1 MLKKVF
7 FFGQAAIMEMQSV
20 LLGAGLFFAY
30 ISFLFGRN
38 SNLYSLI

>member
-30 ISFLFGRN
+30 ISFLFKRQ
-38 SNLYSLI
+38 NLYSLI